1 MEMRQQGFI
10 SLYRST
16 IMVSALDETDFSKAV
31 ARLREVS
38 RRDSCIDRYTVP
50 HTSVICT
57 SKTGPASKEVGRAA
71 VTSRS
76 NVEED
81 HLNLRAYVSSPH
93 HIWFLSSP
101 TGNLVAH
108 TVPKSASHTIWR
120 WRYLELIP
128 REAAASHPHA
138 GVEYSTLRCHRV

>member
-16 IMVSALDETDFSKAV
+16 IMVSAFDETDFSKAV

-81 HLNLRAYVSSPH
+81 HLNLRAYCVRLFSAPYLVPIFSDRKPCCSCCSEECKSHHLEMAVS
-93 HIWFLSSP
+93 
-101 TGNLVAH
+101 
-108 TVPKSASHTIWR
+108 
-120 WRYLELIP
+120 
-128 REAAASHPHA
+128 
-138 GVEYSTLRCHRV
+138 